1 VGLTRF
7 DLVAKLA
14 GRSFGEI
21 NAVNRTV
28 YVLVG
33 AAVSGRRSG
42 VS

>member
-1 VGLTRF
+1 VGLKRF

-14 GRSFGEI
+14 VRQD
-21 NAVNRTV
+21 RTL
-28 YVLVG
+28 YVLVA